1 MFWAGGLIGQ
11 LWGVGSG
18 VWCVGLQHSRQNW
31 PDRGWCWAGKNT
43 RDELVQQGHWHIMPS
58 QTSVVPAGN
67 HTIFLQQLA
76 RSKPV
81 VPRPFDVFVC
91 VFQGTER
98 WTSKSSLLQVL
109 ISIQGKCSCGTC
121 GDRRRQGAGGMRV
134 WGGTGG
140 MHSWDV
146 PPQLGFCC
154 LLLSPRWTKQR
165 PYLSGS
171 AVQAGA
177 SFPHALSFGCG
188 PGL

>member
-43 RDELVQQGHWHIMPS
+43 RDELAQQGHGHIMPS

-76 RSKPV
+76 WGANQWCLGPLMCLSVCFRGRKGGPVNPASFKYSSPSKVSAPAEPV
-81 VPRPFDVFVC
+81 G
-91 VFQGTER
+91 QEE
-98 WTSKSSLLQVL
+98 
-109 ISIQGKCSCGTC
+109 
-121 GDRRRQGAGGMRV
+121 AGGRGDAGV
-134 WGGTGG
+134 GGT
-140 MHSWDV
+140 HSWDV